1 MCCKEGIPKFKKPH
15 GTHGYVNAVIV
26 SRNLPRATLET
37 HVVFF
42 KNFFRSTEA
51 FFSSILQVAFNFSKQ
66 SWRFFSARSQE
77 KTVGGIVS
85 DTGRASSV
93 VSRAHRGTAFSAEQ
107 LGTAQTWWFGSFQ
120 LCLVESPSF
129 LLDCVKIMAIQL
141 KCNLY
146 KWCLLFANALA
157 LLLSL
162 IAHQRHSMWLWL
174 LNPWQQFN
182 PPGYDSSLP
191 TFSTVV
197 VIPLWCYVASLGCL
211 FYLEYIRSL
220 YTDVTKSL
228 SLYILFCYSGVVTGE
243 VCLWKRSVFMR
254 MKRAEDCEW
263 RIG

>member
-1 MCCKEGIPKFKKPH
+1 MYSESGLQCYQMCCKEGIPRFKKPH

-42 KNFFRSTEA
+42 KFFSEA
-51 FFSSILQVAFNFSKQ
+51 PRPFFSSILQVAFNFSKQ
-66 SWRFFSARSQE
+66 SWRFFSVRSQE

-129 LLDCVKIMAIQL
+129 LLDCVKVMAIQL

-174 LNPWQQFN
+174 LNPWQHFN
-182 PPGYDSSLP
+182 APWVWFFFANIQYSCGYIPVVLCSILRLSSL
-191 TFSTVV
+191 SGV
-197 VIPLWCYVASLGCL
+197 YQK
-211 FYLEYIRSL
+211 SL
-220 YTDVTKSL
+220 YR
-228 SLYILFCYSGVVTGE
+228 CY
-243 VCLWKRSVFMR
+243 
-254 MKRAEDCEW
+254 
-263 RIG
+263 